1 MRRRRSGHRGSSGPA
16 TGDRLGACFPDG
28 KCKEGLECRLPER
41 ICLTPGEPVPPD
53 AGADAS
59 SGGTDRDASVE
70 DAQVDATAD
79 GGACTPSPQASSGQ
93 GPYCYNYANCATGR
107 GCCADANKPLGCAA
121 STECTSIGG
130 TSFFACDGPGACG
143 NLHCCVE
150 VDSSAASVGCN
161 VTLIAKGSTC
171 SANVCVPPTSR
182 TLCQSAQ
189 DCGGKPCEL
198 TRVQVAKNFVAVWG
212 VCAE

>member
-1 MRRRRSGHRGSSGPA
+1 MRRTFVMLAGVIAAASWTACVGDDPVTGGSSGPA

-59 SGGTDRDASVE
+59 RGGTDRDASVE

-93 GPYCYNYANCATGR
+93 GPYCY
-107 GCCADANKPLGCAA
+107 D
-121 STECTSIGG
+121 
-130 TSFFACDGPGACG
+130 
-143 NLHCCVE
+143 
-150 VDSSAASVGCN
+150 
-161 VTLIAKGSTC
+161 
-171 SANVCVPPTSR
+171 
-182 TLCQSAQ
+182 
-189 DCGGKPCEL
+189 
-198 TRVQVAKNFVAVWG
+198 
-212 VCAE
+212 